1 MIIPS
6 IDLEGGRTVQLV
18 EGEQLAIDAGSPQPI
33 LERFA
38 RVGEVAVI
46 DLDAAKGVSNNEA
59 LILDLCKRARIR
71 VGGGI
76 RDYETACKWLDAGA
90 AKIIVGTSAE
100 PELLSRLPKDRV
112 QVALDSRDGEIVT
125 HGWRKRSGRSV
136 TSRIEELKDLCG
148 GFLLTFVERE
158 GKLGGTDLE
167 QAARF
172 VDAAGS
178 TRVTIAGGVTTADEV
193 ATLDRLG
200 ADAQVGMAL
209 YNGQLPL
216 DAAFM
221 APLVSDRA
229 DGLWPTVVCSERG
242 TALGLAYSSPASLGE
257 ALRSG
262 RGVYQSRRRGLWIKG
277 ESSGN
282 SQELLAVDVDCD
294 RDTLRFTVRQKG
306 AGFCHQ
312 GTSSCWSEDRG
323 LERLERRLSAL
334 LGSQDLESNSVRL
347 ARSPSLLSSKLV
359 EEAQELGE
367 AVTVSQVCHEAADL
381 IYFAMVKA
389 SQADISMADI
399 EAELD
404 RRALKVSRRPCEAKP
419 TRTQS

>member
-18 EGEQLAIDAGSPQPI
+18 QGEKLAIDAGPPQPI

-38 RVGEVAVI
+38 LVGEVAVI
-46 DLDAAKGVSNNEA
+46 DLDAAKGVASNEA
-59 LILDLCKRARIR
+59 LIRDLCKRAQIR

-90 AKIIVGTSAE
+90 AKIVIGTAAE
-100 PELLSRLPKDRV
+100 PELLARLPKERV

-125 HGWRKRSGRSV
+125 HGWRKRSGRGV
-136 TSRIEELKDLCG
+136 IARIDELKDLCG

-178 TRVTIAGGVTTADEV
+178 TRVTIAGGVTTAEEV
-193 ATLDRLG
+193 AALDRLG

-216 DAAFM
+216 DAAFG

-229 DGLWPTVVCSERG
+229 DGLWPTVVVNERG
-242 TALGLAYSSPASLGE
+242 TSLGLAYSSSASLGE
-257 ALRSG
+257 ALRSK

-282 SQELLAVDVDCD
+282 TQELLAVDVDCD

-306 AGFCHQ
+306 DGFCHL
-312 GTSSCWSEDRG
+312 GTSSCWSDGRG
-323 LERLERRLSAL
+323 LEQLEGRLSAL
-334 LGSQDLESNSVRL
+334 LASDNLQSNSVRL
-347 ARSPSLLSSKLV
+347 ARSPSLLASKLV
-359 EEAQELGE
+359 EEAGELGE
-367 AVTVSQVCHEAADL
+367 ATAPAEVCHEAADL
-381 IYFAMVKA
+381 LYFALVKA
-389 SQADISMADI
+389 NQAGVSLASI

-404 RRALKVSRRPCEAKP
+404 RRALKVTRRPCEAKP
-419 TRTQS
+419 TRTQP